1 MNQENENRS
10 SQNQQ
15 AHSHEEGQMNNTPPG
30 SRNQSQGMSDMNPG
44 NKQSANQ
51 SKETESDRA
60 NRNEDEGIRGGN
72 SSI

>member
-1 MNQENENRS
+1 MSKTGNNSSYNQ
-10 SQNQQ
+10 SQ
-15 AHSHEEGQMNNTPPG
+15 HPHEEGQMNNTPTN
-30 SRNQSQGMSDMNPG
+30 SRNNHQGMRDMNPG
-44 NKQSANQ
+44 NQKSANQ